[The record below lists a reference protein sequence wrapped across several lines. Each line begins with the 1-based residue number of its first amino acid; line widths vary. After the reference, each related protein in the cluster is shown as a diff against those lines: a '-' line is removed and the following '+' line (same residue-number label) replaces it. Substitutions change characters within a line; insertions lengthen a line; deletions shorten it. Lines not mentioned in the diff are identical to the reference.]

1 MELAQLSSLDTASLD
16 MVVVGA
22 GPAGLAAGATAAR
35 AGARVA
41 ILDRTAGIGVPV
53 RTSGGSFVRPLRRLG
68 LPRHLWHPV
77 SRVRLIGPGH
87 DLHFALRRP
96 VACVL
101 DVRRTYQWLGARAVE
116 AGAEL
121 RLRTQVRAPLMDG
134 TRVVGVT
141 LGDGEALPARL
152 VVDASGYRAVIAEH
166 LGLRPPTIRRAIGHE
181 QEVYAPHF
189 EQDLAVLVVGDEVA
203 PGGYGWAFPCGDG
216 RVRLGVGVVRPDS
229 DAEPSELLASFVDR
243 VPALSRSCSVM
254 GPLEV
259 HAGVM
264 PAADPAATPLVAP
277 GLLLAGDAGIQGST
291 LLGEGIRHAIGAGR
305 LAGSIGA
312 AALAAT
318 DGPIDVDALADY
330 PKAWNAQVGRQ
341 MRLAYRMHL
350 RVCRYGDEDWERVL
364 DAVRHLRPAQVAHAL
379 AGDLSPA
386 WAIRTLLT
394 SPGVV
399 FGASG
404 RSLVRSALDPPG
416 RLRPIPAS

>member
-1 MELAQLSSLDTASLD
+1 MSDSGTPFD

-22 GPAGLAAGATAAR
+22 GPAGLAAGAAA
-35 AGARVA
+35 AGVGARVTV
-41 ILDRTAGIGVPV
+41 LDRTAGIGVPV

-77 SRVRLIGPGH
+77 RRVRLVGPGH
-87 DLHFALRRP
+87 DLLFALHRP

-134 TRVVGVT
+134 DAVVGVT
-141 LGDGEALPARL
+141 LADGEEVPARL
-152 VVDASGYRAVIAEH
+152 VIDASGYRAVIAQH

-203 PGGYGWAFPCGDG
+203 PGGYGWAFPCGEG

-229 DAEPSELLASFVDR
+229 DAEPQELLASFVDR

-305 LAGSIGA
+305 LAGSVGA
-312 AALAAT
+312 VALAAAE
-318 DGPIDVDALADY
+318 GRVPLDALADY
-330 PKAWNAQVGRQ
+330 PKAWNAHVGRQ
-341 MRLAYRMHL
+341 MRLAYRLHM
-350 RVCRYGDEDWERVL
+350 RVCRYQDDDWERVL
-364 DAVRHLRPAQVAHAL
+364 DAVRYLRPAQVAHAL
-379 AGDLSPA
+379 AGDLTPA
-386 WAIRTLLT
+386 WALRTLVT
-394 SPGVV
+394 SPRVV

-404 RSLVRSALDPPG
+404 RSLLRSAVEDAG
-416 RLRPIPAS
+416 AVRPVPAGVA

>member
-1 MELAQLSSLDTASLD
+1 MTDSLTPLD

-35 AGARVA
+35 AGARVG
-41 ILDRTAGIGVPV
+41 IFDRTAGIGVPV
-53 RTSGGSFVRPLRRLG
+53 RTSGGSFVKPLRRLG

-77 SRVRLIGPGH
+77 RGVRLVGPGH

-101 DVRRTYQWLGARAVE
+101 DVRRTYQWLGTQAVE
-116 AGAEL
+116 AGAQL
-121 RLRTQVRAPLMDG
+121 RLRTQVRAPVMEG
-134 TRVVGVT
+134 NAVRGVV
-141 LGDGEALPARL
+141 LADGEEIPARL

-181 QEVYAPHF
+181 QEVYAPYF
-189 EQDLAVLVVGDEVA
+189 EQDEAVLVVGDEVA
-203 PGGYGWAFPCGDG
+203 PGGYGWAFPCGEG

-229 DAEPSELLASFVDR
+229 DAEPHELLASFVDR

-264 PAADPAATPLVAP
+264 PAADPSATPLVAA

-291 LLGEGIRHAIGAGR
+291 LLGEGIRHAIDAGR
-305 LAGSIGA
+305 LAGSVA
-312 AALAAT
+312 ATALAASEQRSP
-318 DGPIDVDALADY
+318 DLDALSDY
-330 PKAWNAQVGRQ
+330 PKAWNARVGRQ
-341 MRLAYRMHL
+341 MRIAYQLHT
-350 RVCRYGDEDWERVL
+350 RVCQYRDDDWERVL
-364 DAVRHLRPAQVAHAL
+364 DTVRHLRPAQVAHAL

-386 WAIRTLLT
+386 WALRTLVT

-404 RSLVRSALDPPG
+404 RSLLRSALDHPG
-416 RLRPIPAS
+416 PDRAVSAGITS

>member
-1 MELAQLSSLDTASLD
+1 MTESRTSFD

-22 GPAGLAAGATAAR
+22 GPAGLAAGAAAAG

-53 RTSGGSFVRPLRRLG
+53 RTSGGSFVRPLRRMG

-77 SRVRLIGPGH
+77 RRVRLVGPGH

-101 DVRRTYQWLGARAVE
+101 DVRQTYQWLGARAVE
-116 AGAEL
+116 AGAQL
-121 RLRTQVRAPLMDG
+121 RLRTQVRAPVMDG
-134 TRVVGVT
+134 QAVVGVS
-141 LGDGEALPARL
+141 LADGEELPARL

-189 EQDLAVLVVGDEVA
+189 EQDQAVLVVGDEVA

-229 DAEPSELLASFVDR
+229 DAEPQQLLDSFVDR

-264 PAADPAATPLVAP
+264 PAADPAATPLVAR

-305 LAGSIGA
+305 LAGSVGA
-312 AALAAT
+312 AALAAA
-318 DGPIDVDALADY
+318 DEGSPDADALADY
-330 PKAWNAQVGRQ
+330 PREWNARVGRQ
-341 MRLAYRMHL
+341 MRLAYQLHI

-386 WAIRTLLT
+386 WALRTLVT
-394 SPGVV
+394 SPGFVL
-399 FGASG
+399 GPSG
-404 RSLVRSALDPPG
+404 RSLLRSALDRPG
-416 RLRPIPAS
+416 PDRPVPSTTA